1 VNLADC
7 PRYPKARPDFMAP
20 GPSVVI
26 SSKIDFAEEEEEE
39 SINTSNGGGK
49 VYAVYES
56 DKVLGQLYRAIDER
70 VVFQDLQKQ
79 SSELVKDKISNQSV
93 MQQVWSYVQKAT
105 AVIQWRHHLDWARD
119 LQEK

>member
-1 VNLADC
+1 
-7 PRYPKARPDFMAP
+7 MAP

-26 SSKIDFAEEEEEE
+26 SNKIDFAEEEEEE

-79 SSELVKDKISNQSV
+79 SSELLKDNLSNQSV
-93 MQQVWSYVQKAT
+93 MQRVWSHVQKAT
-105 AVIQWRHHLDWARD
+105 AVIQWKHHLDWARD